1 MIFNCWRFFG
11 RVNGG
16 KSSHKSC
23 LKPQVI
29 FVAKVSIFVWP
40 NTFALVVSSSSEVCG
55 LDPVLKD
62 SERVTLDSAHIHSPA
77 GGQGLNASFADA
89 VSVPSSVSF
98 SRSNPL
104 LQFNLG
110 WKLSLVLK
118 EQARISLL
126 DSYELERMPII
137 SEMLQI
143 STSLHN
149 KVPQRSFAEGKGQG
163 QALRDWQLFQ
173 LDVNYRHSP
182 FVLDDRFA
190 DDHSDAY
197 GEKVHDIRGG
207 DHAPDAP
214 GLVTLATATVLEPTR
229 IFELFN
235 PASHTVLI
243 SVPLLEEHETRALL
257 QPVLKALRR
266 LSPGL
271 VHTALIVRGDAIA
284 PPFSEIDFVLKDSEG
299 HAFQNYGIVDGQ
311 LAIVVVR
318 PDTYIGAFVND
329 FEGVEKYLSVIF
341 GPSS

>member
-207 DHAPDAP
+207 DRAPDAP

-299 HAFQNYGIVDGQ
+299 HAFQYYGIVDGQ

>member
-110 WKLSLVLK
+110 RKLSLVLK

-173 LDVNYRHSP
+173 LDVNYQS
-182 FVLDDRFA
+182 
-190 DDHSDAY
+190 
-197 GEKVHDIRGG
+197 IRSG
-207 DHAPDAP
+207 
-214 GLVTLATATVLEPTR
+214 
-229 IFELFN
+229 
-235 PASHTVLI
+235 
-243 SVPLLEEHETRALL
+243 
-257 QPVLKALRR
+257 
-266 LSPGL
+266 
-271 VHTALIVRGDAIA
+271 
-284 PPFSEIDFVLKDSEG
+284 
-299 HAFQNYGIVDGQ
+299 
-311 LAIVVVR
+311 
-318 PDTYIGAFVND
+318 
-329 FEGVEKYLSVIF
+329 
-341 GPSS
+341 